1 MGVRRCSHGHLY
13 MDDKTDCC
21 PECGEPSDAPGNRRI
36 REDSTASSG
45 SETAQY
51 PRNHEK
57 EENPPRMVYAGPP
70 LLDPEDGWWKRF
82 LKKWRR

>member
-1 MGVRRCSHGHLY
+1 MGVRRCSRGHLY

-51 PRNHEK
+51 PRN
-57 EENPPRMVYAGPP
+57 P
-70 LLDPEDGWWKRF
+70 F
-82 LKKWRR
+82 LCIA